1 MAQFDIETTAL
12 DGIVVIRLQLFRDRR
27 GYFLESFN
35 TTALSAM
42 GLPTSFVQDNVSASH
57 RGVIR
62 GMHFQWDPP
71 QGKLLSVLYGRIQL
85 VELDIRPDS
94 PHCGKY
100 WTRELRDEDPRL
112 VWIPPGFA
120 NGFLVLSDSAIV
132 HYKCTAPYNPSA
144 EGSIRWNDPTLA
156 IPWTL
161 EEITEPITSERDAH
175 GMTLDAW
182 LSHPAAHR
190 FSYHQRP

>member
-1 MAQFDIETTAL
+1 MSAL
-12 DGIVVIRLQLFRDRR
+12 
-27 GYFLESFN
+27 
-35 TTALSAM
+35 
-42 GLPTSFVQDNVSASH
+42 GLPTSFVQDNVSTSH

-71 QGKLLSVLYGRIQL
+71 LGKLLSVLYGRIQL

-94 PHCGKY
+94 PHCGKH
-100 WTRELRDEDPRL
+100 WTCELCADEPRL

-120 NGFLVLSDSAIV
+120 NGFLVLSDSAVV

-144 EGSIRWNDPTLA
+144 EGSIRWNDPALA

-161 EEITEPITSERDAH
+161 DEFTEPITSDRDAR
-175 GMTLDAW
+175 GMTLKEW
-182 LSHPAAHR
+182 LSHPAAHS
-190 FSYHQRP
+190 FSYHQRQ

>member
-1 MAQFDIETTAL
+1 MAQFALETTAL
-12 DGIVVIRLQLFRDRR
+12 DGIAVICPQVFRDRR

-35 TTALSAM
+35 AQALSAL
-42 GLPTSFVQDNVSASH
+42 GLPTHFVQDNVSASR

-94 PHCGKY
+94 PHCGKH
-100 WTRELRDEDPRL
+100 WTGEFCADEPRL

-144 EGSIRWNDPTLA
+144 EGSIRWNDPALA
-156 IPWTL
+156 IPWAL
-161 EEITEPITSERDAH
+161 DQNTEPITSDRDAN

-182 LSHPAAHR
+182 LSHPAAHS
-190 FSYHQRP
+190 FSYHQRL